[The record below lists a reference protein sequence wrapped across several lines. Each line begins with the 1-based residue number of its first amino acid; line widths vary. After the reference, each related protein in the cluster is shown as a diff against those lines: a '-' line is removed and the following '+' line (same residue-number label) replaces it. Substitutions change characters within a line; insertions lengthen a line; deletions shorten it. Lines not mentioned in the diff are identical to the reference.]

1 MYVYLNRLA
10 IDRHTR
16 WVFAYKFSGVSKF
29 IKGSRV
35 VWEMAGKRKW
45 VKEWQAF
52 NPVMSVIKPQII
64 IASKAIDRYVY
75 ILKTFN
81 TFNSVEY
88 ICIFFEPMLRRLSFV
103 HLYLSPFDTVVIVV
117 YIVRIH
123 VCWVKM
129 VPCRCSFDEKGPR
142 VEDWR
147 VILKLAMLTYIYRF
161 WPLSAI
167 QDKLPSTSTYKW
179 TAEHR
184 LNHRNEQYIHYLHV
198 DIHIISCILPK
209 WLSHTHLLRSSK
221 LYVVIDCC
229 IYWLFRL
236 HFTQL
241 YCSYAFKRVDKIR

>member
-1 MYVYLNRLA
+1 MWN
-10 IDRHTR
+10 I
-16 WVFAYKFSGVSKF
+16 FAYFSNPCCGGSVLF
-29 IKGSRV
+29 I
-35 VWEMAGKRKW
+35 
-45 VKEWQAF
+45 
-52 NPVMSVIKPQII
+52 
-64 IASKAIDRYVY
+64 Y
-75 ILKTFN
+75 ISLPL
-81 TFNSVEY
+81 
-88 ICIFFEPMLRRLSFV
+88 IRL
-103 HLYLSPFDTVVIVV
+103 
-117 YIVRIH
+117 YIVRIL

-179 TAEHR
+179 SAEHR

-209 WLSHTHLLRSSK
+209 WLSHTHLLRSSEQC
-221 LYVVIDCC
+221 VVIDCC

-236 HFTQL
+236 HFTHIEDTIILFICFQE
-241 YCSYAFKRVDKIR
+241 SW